1 MKTYA
6 QRVRE
11 LEREGAST
19 SDAQAVA
26 DAELAAGKLKPGKQD
41 RFARFFLRK
50 NPSYDD
56 RELMA
61 FRRQMEE
68 TEKLPLAERKAN
80 AVEWYNDLLNDH
92 MMVAQRVGW
101 LLNGSY
107 GKGSFDSACRVL
119 ASPRMN
125 QVAWCAITIANLEWR
140 CPAKMAI
147 MAWKKLPVE
156 KRYLVN
162 EAIRQEI
169 ADAKREGYCGEIK
182 KNGLKRYYAEGV
194 KVGKQNATEKEF
206 FYHGKY
212 IGRVEKIRNWG
223 SDVLA
228 RPINGANKFFTNLR
242 DASDWLVQN
251 MV

>member
-11 LEREGAST
+11 LEAEGADT

-26 DAELAAGKLKPGKQD
+26 EVELMDGKIRHGGEPSLIGLARMKKHTPGWGWLRMKAEQ
-41 RFARFFLRK
+41 RIRK
-50 NPSYDD
+50 NPSYEE
-56 RELMA
+56 RELML
-61 FRRQMEE
+61 FRKQMEE

-92 MMVAQRVGW
+92 MTVAQRVGW

-107 GKGSFDSACRVL
+107 GKGSFDSACRVIS
-119 ASPRMN
+119 SPRMN

-140 CPAKMAI
+140 CPAKFAI
-147 MAWKKLPVE
+147 QAWKKLPVE

-169 ADAKREGYCGEIK
+169 ADAKREGYCG
-182 KNGLKRYYAEGV
+182 
-194 KVGKQNATEKEF
+194 
-206 FYHGKY
+206 
-212 IGRVEKIRNWG
+212 
-223 SDVLA
+223 
-228 RPINGANKFFTNLR
+228 
-242 DASDWLVQN
+242 
-251 MV
+251 